1 MLSRLEIDI
10 EDSFEDLMNFQYE
23 VNDTGQDQNIDYREN
38 DELLLFDNNSS
49 LSNAKSPSSKQN
61 RSIFTEPITDILL
74 QNPSSIFSEPKT
86 GNLLQNHP
94 SIFSET
100 FTENLLLNDDS
111 NFNDTNTE
119 LNNMFDKIDFDDWSE
134 QFQISLEIVDDQ
146 HERNLSIRRRRSPKR
161 KIDLSEIAFELKYRY
176 YSIFTKSKKF
186 PKKYVLQIHNDYLVK
201 ELGYPKSTR
210 EQMREIDL
218 YFMANAKNKDQILE
232 FLEQNKEKLLQGP
245 LKNIKKK
252 KLN

>member
-1 MLSRLEIDI
+1 MKCFIFMLSRLEIDI
-10 EDSFEDLMNFQYE
+10 EDSFEDLMNFHYE
-23 VNDTGQDQNIDYREN
+23 VDDTGQDQYIDYREN

-49 LSNAKSPSSKQN
+49 LSNAKSASSKQN

-74 QNPSSIFSEPKT
+74 QNPSSISSE
-86 GNLLQNHP
+86 
-94 SIFSET
+94 I

-134 QFQISLEIVDDQ
+134 QFQISLEIVNDQ

-218 YFMANAKNKDQILE
+218 YFMAYAKNKDKILE

>member
-1 MLSRLEIDI
+1 MKCFIFMLSRLEIDI
-10 EDSFEDLMNFQYE
+10 EDSFEDLMNFHYE
-23 VNDTGQDQNIDYREN
+23 VDDTGQDQYIDYREN

-49 LSNAKSPSSKQN
+49 LSNAKSASSKQN

-74 QNPSSIFSEPKT
+74 QNPSSISSE
-86 GNLLQNHP
+86 
-94 SIFSET
+94 I

-134 QFQISLEIVDDQ
+134 QFQISLEIVKDQ

-218 YFMANAKNKDQILE
+218 YFMAYAKNKDKILE

-245 LKNIKKK
+245 LKNYH
-252 KLN
+252 KLK